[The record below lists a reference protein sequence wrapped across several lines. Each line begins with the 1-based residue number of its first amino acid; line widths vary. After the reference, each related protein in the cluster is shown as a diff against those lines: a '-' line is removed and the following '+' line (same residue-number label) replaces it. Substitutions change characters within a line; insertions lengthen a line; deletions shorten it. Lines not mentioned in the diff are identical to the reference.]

1 MLSKNQLG
9 FLYMFLSVCAFS
21 LMDLIIKWT
30 ADYPLGQVVFFRGFF
45 GIVFYF
51 FVIPKN
57 RINNFYQTKRAFLH
71 FLRCFVGLIAMVA
84 IFIALR
90 NLPLAT
96 VVSISF
102 AAPIFTTI
110 FSIFF
115 LSERVGIYRWLAV
128 VIGFVGILIITEPGF
143 ESLNIYY
150 IFPIIFCIGL
160 SYVAIAIRQLSST
173 EPVWLISLNFS
184 IAITIAGLCTL
195 PYGWKIPSFFDFF
208 VLSLVGLFGGVAN
221 LWLSQSYKFSE
232 VSLVTPL
239 KYLGLVFAIFFGYLI
254 WGEVPSLKS
263 LIGGLLVILSSII
276 IFRRE
281 IIIKKTPTMFVFN
294 NKMEIVAK
302 PRSTHQLKTFL
313 MSNKFFNTIY
323 FAISKTSMVLKLGLF
338 SLLINILLN
347 YLFVYTLGLNHVG
360 IALATSFS
368 AIFIYII
375 SLFWLDKNNLFNS
388 RGKILSYTFAILG
401 LLIMFFTIN

>member
-143 ESLNIYY
+143 VSLNIYY

-281 IIIKKTPTMFVFN
+281 IIIKKVPT
-294 NKMEIVAK
+294 IQ
-302 PRSTHQLKTFL
+302 RH
-313 MSNKFFNTIY
+313 
-323 FAISKTSMVLKLGLF
+323 
-338 SLLINILLN
+338 
-347 YLFVYTLGLNHVG
+347 
-360 IALATSFS
+360 
-368 AIFIYII
+368 
-375 SLFWLDKNNLFNS
+375 D
-388 RGKILSYTFAILG
+388 
-401 LLIMFFTIN
+401 